1 MTPNAEYGII
11 GAGSAG
17 LFLAN
22 LLGQA
27 GKTVIVFDEQTSPKP
42 HSRSIGI
49 HPPSLELLE
58 TLHLSEIFI
67 KEGNPI
73 RSGFVFFDD
82 STKPYAELSFSSCK
96 KPYTFVLSLPQYQ
109 TETILETNL
118 KKYSSVQV
126 FRGEA
131 VTNLSFLKNYWHIDT
146 RSASFRASFLIDASG
161 KKSSIRS
168 FLQTSFNE
176 IAYSDTY
183 LMGDTL
189 RTDEPD
195 HQALIYL
202 TPDGVI
208 ESFPLPNGIQRWVF
222 KTRNY
227 TKTIDFSEFASWIKT
242 RTGIAK
248 ESNQVIFTNGFGV
261 QKGISSNLASEHHA
275 VIGDAAHVVSPIGGQ
290 GMNLAWFNAF
300 DLAQL
305 LLKRTYTTEYKLY
318 FKRVESRWKKVVFRS
333 EFNMF
338 FGRASSNIFY
348 QIKKVGVKQL
358 LKPYFA
364 PTFANQFTMRGIDLP
379 KP

>member
-1 MTPNAEYGII
+1 MTPNAEYCII

-27 GKTVIVFDEQTSPKP
+27 GKTVIIFDEHMSPNP

-49 HPPSLELLE
+49 HPPSLELLD
-58 TLHLSEIFI
+58 TLHLSEVFI

-73 RSGFVFFDD
+73 TSGFVFFED
-82 STKPYAELSFSSCK
+82 STNPYAELSFSSCK

-118 KKYSSVQV
+118 KKYKCVQV
-126 FRGEA
+126 VRGET
-131 VTNLSFLKNYWHIDT
+131 VTHLSFLKHYWHIDT
-146 RSASFRASFLIDASG
+146 QSASFRASFLIDASG
-161 KKSSIRS
+161 KKSRIRP
-168 FLQTSFNE
+168 FLQSTLKE
-176 IAYSDTY
+176 IAYADTY

-189 RTDEPD
+189 RTDEPE

-222 KTRNY
+222 KTKNF

-261 QKGISSNLASEHHA
+261 QKGITDRIADTHFA
-275 VIGDAAHVVSPIGGQ
+275 VVGDAAHVVSPIGGQ
-290 GMNLAWFNAF
+290 GMNLAWFNTF

-305 LLKRTYTTEYKLY
+305 LLKNTYATEFKLY
-318 FKRVESRWKKVVFRS
+318 AKRVESRWEKVVFRS

-338 FGRASSNIFY
+338 FGRRSSNLFY
-348 QIKKVGVKQL
+348 QIKKVGAKQV
-358 LKPYFA
+358 LKPHFA
-364 PTFANQFTMRGIDLP
+364 PTFANQFTMRGIDIP